1 MKNTEF
7 NIDWHRKGFGWIP
20 DLPDIT
26 DPNLTSAL
34 DNKNRILT
42 SEGISNTEQMTVNLI
57 DILENNRV
65 LNSDEIRKIRNK
77 LLGDTYFPNIQVYKI
92 LRRGVLSQEKEV
104 LQLRQALYWIYEKLI
119 SCSKKDHN
127 IRIYPDLPDLSIFK
141 KGENSD
147 KNIPELIDGLDLIE
161 WLQIP
166 RFDEEL
172 EKLVKD
178 FQSRH
183 DLIRDGIVGLKTYT
197 VMQSDLSG
205 DQKSPQEIRLL
216 CPSSLIPHD
225 ILEEIFR
232 GLTYIWLLSRVR
244 DKIDC
249 SFNRFYEEHHLNSN
263 QIKHARSVQIELNYL
278 ADERL
283 QDISTDFR
291 KAVDS
296 ADDKKSQETCIK
308 NLLKQLSR
316 LGVFLTQKSTDLLAS
331 KKIREDGEKN
341 TRNNDDTILVK
352 LEKLIEKRLSEMT
365 SLDQDEV
372 DSSFKSDLEESFIM
386 CSSKTF
392 IEQSHLWFHIIE
404 PFVSGFFQILSPLA
418 NFDNYK
424 QAVKAGFIKLD
435 SCFQLNQ
442 LENRSRITA
451 YKSLFLEYSQNQLS
465 EQIDELHALRKAVTT
480 LFEETIAKIHRIQGE
495 DLDFRLP
502 IINYLNSYL
511 DEIFLFLVKDKKK
524 VSQKSLKATR
534 EKILEGLN
542 ESCGFLDELEKLVK
556 TNYPGASKEKLNQ
569 LNAISKSVFRSRV
582 IALGMELGTLEKIE
596 GSDDFDAIKSK
607 FLKEGKDILVYNRF
621 FTFLKE
627 IVSEKY
633 GVKLESAKNDEAE
646 LLSFLTAK
654 RELFEIKEFGSFDK
668 KTGSTEA
675 EADGNL
681 LFEPVNLQLPVS
693 SELLEKLPQAIAE
706 NAKAYFFLPGVV
718 DLSYWCSPVED
729 QGNLNACTAFA
740 GVSLLEYF
748 AQKRYG
754 KYTNLS
760 ARFLYKVARSLMN
773 RSDDIGASVRQ
784 TMKALVLFGVPPE
797 EVWPW
802 RNDDYNEEP
811 PAFCYAYAQ
820 SYQALKYFRLDATN
834 LVSKDSQV
842 TSRELLLFQIK
853 SVLAAGLP
861 CMFGFTVYSSFY
873 KEKNIRR
880 GFVPYPNGRDQVVGG
895 HAAVAVGYN
904 DYKVVDRMDGE
915 VAKPGAILI
924 RNSWGSAWGDGG
936 YGWMPYEY
944 ILDGLTAD
952 WWSLLKSEWFDG
964 GIFGLGAVDPGG
976 KDTPQH
982 SDPPRTSS

>member
-7 NIDWHRKGFGWIP
+7 NIDWQQKGFGWIP

-42 SEGISNTEQMTVNLI
+42 SEGISNTEQMTVSLI
-57 DILENNRV
+57 DILENNHV

-119 SCSKKDHN
+119 SCSTKDHD
-127 IRIYPDLPDLSIFK
+127 IRIDPDLPDLRIFK
-141 KGENSD
+141 KGENFDENS
-147 KNIPELIDGLDLIE
+147 IPEFISGPDLIG
-161 WLQIP
+161 WLQTP
-166 RFDEEL
+166 EFDEEL

-183 DLIRDGIVGLKTYT
+183 DLICDGIVGLKTYT

-205 DQKSPQEIRLL
+205 DPKKPQEIRLL

-232 GLTYIWLLSRVR
+232 GLTYIWLLSKVR

-249 SFNRFYEEHHLNSN
+249 SFNRFYEEHCLNSN
-263 QIKHARSVQIELNYL
+263 QIENVRSIQIELNYL

-291 KAVDS
+291 KSVDS
-296 ADDKKSQETCIK
+296 ADDKKSQDICIK
-308 NLLKQLSR
+308 DLLKQLSK
-316 LGVFLTQKSTDLLAS
+316 LEVFLIQKSTDLLAS
-331 KKIREDGEKN
+331 KKIRGDGKIGAEKHG
-341 TRNNDDTILVK
+341 IVESGKFL
-352 LEKLIEKRLSEMT
+352 M
-365 SLDQDEV
+365 
-372 DSSFKSDLEESFIM
+372 DSSFEADLENSFIM
-386 CSSKTF
+386 YSSSIF

-418 NFDNYK
+418 SFDNYK
-424 QAVKAGFIKLD
+424 QAVKAGFVKLD

-465 EQIDELHALRKAVTT
+465 EQIDELHALRKAVIA
-480 LFEETIAKIHRIQGE
+480 LFKEAIAKIHRIRRE
-495 DLDFRLP
+495 DIDFSLP
-502 IINYLNSYL
+502 VINCLSSYL
-511 DEIFLFLVKDKKK
+511 EGILLSLTKGNKKTSQKTLEAPWEKIAHDHSDRVIDDFLKK
-524 VSQKSLKATR
+524 VVEQLR
-534 EKILEGLN
+534 EEGLIEN
-542 ESCGFLDELEKLVK
+542 DEQLQNLNAIYANIFQSRMLALKEELEKFDQRKDNNNFEQGIEQYISVIRQK
-556 TNYPGASKEKLNQ
+556 FSKEK
-569 LNAISKSVFRSRV
+569 
-582 IALGMELGTLEKIE
+582 E
-596 GSDDFDAIKSK
+596 
-607 FLKEGKDILVYNRF
+607 DIITYKRF
-621 FTFLKE
+621 FTFLEE
-627 IVSEKY
+627 IISEKY
-633 GVKLESAKNDEAE
+633 GVRLEAKKHEGAE
-646 LLSFLTAK
+646 LISFLTAK
-654 RELFEIKEFGSFDK
+654 RELFEIKTFGTFDQ
-668 KTGSTEA
+668 TARPAEV
-675 EADGNL
+675 EADENL

-693 SELLEKLPQAIAE
+693 SELLEKLPQAIAG

-760 ARFLYKVARSLMN
+760 ARFLYKIARSLMN
-773 RSDDIGASVRQ
+773 RSDDTGASVRQ

-873 KEKNIRR
+873 KDKNIRR

-904 DYKVVDRMDGE
+904 DYKIVDRMDGE

-964 GIFGLGAVDPGG
+964 GVFGLGAVDPGIDLPSG
-976 KDTPQH
+976 
-982 SDPPRTSS
+982 SDPKPKSQPRTSP